1 MTRTSIEPNPA
12 RGPHRNAEA
21 DRPPRGAAS
30 IAVPWGPDGSLELRW
45 PADGP
50 LAGAAVEVV
59 EPDLTGP
66 VADYPAALRGGAGS
80 PVDAPRLEDQVGPGR
95 SVAIVVDDPSRW
107 TPVREALPIVLAR
120 LHAAGVR
127 AEDVTISVGVG
138 RHHAVD
144 AEAMRR
150 RVGDDVA
157 AGYRCFSPPV
167 DDLSAYVELGT
178 VEPGIPV
185 RVFRPVAE
193 ADLRILIG
201 SVLPHLQ
208 AGFGGGY
215 KLIFPGT
222 SHRSTLGALHRQGLV
237 GRSDAT
243 GLLGGDAAENP
254 MRRAI
259 HAAAGAAGPLLVDQ
273 PPDRRA
279 RAGLPRDRR
288 PARDASRTCW
298 RPRRGGGSRR
308 RRPRRPTSSS
318 PGNHPWPGD
327 PMQSFKVLLHHRAAC
342 RPGGVLVGLFW
353 TDPDE
358 IGRSFP
364 IAALRRIAA
373 TGASAPGRSAGWS
386 WPPSTPPRWPARRP
400 PFMIRW
406 ARELVVDRTVLV
418 YAPPLRERVGPRLG
432 PVRLFADLDA
442 LVARCSSGQ
451 WADRLRVRRVFP
463 QGGLTYV
470 PGVGRRSNRSRQE
483 IRHRDPPDLDAAD
496 HHRHV
501 LSGPINGS
509 ATGSR
514 RDRGRCRPRPGGR
527 PG

>member
-1 MTRTSIEPNPA
+1 
-12 RGPHRNAEA
+12 
-21 DRPPRGAAS
+21 
-30 IAVPWGPDGSLELRW
+30 LCW
-45 PADGP
+45 PTAGP
-50 LAGAAVEVV
+50 LAGAAVEVIA
-59 EPDLTGP
+59 PDLSDP
-66 VADYPAALRGGAGS
+66 VADYTAALEAALGS
-80 PVDAPRLEDQVGPGR
+80 PVDAARLEDQVGPGR

-127 AEDVTISVGVG
+127 PDDVTISVGVG

-150 RVGDDVA
+150 RVGEPIA

-178 VEPGIPV
+178 VAPGIPV

-222 SHRSTLGALHRQGLV
+222 SHRTTLGALHRRGLV
-237 GRSDAT
+237 GPGASDAS
-243 GLLGGDAAENP
+243 GLLGGHADVNP
-254 MRRAI
+254 MRRTI
-259 HAAAGAAGPLLVDQ
+259 HAAAGLLGPCWSISHLIGGPGQIFRVIAGRPERVQDLLAAEV
-273 PPDRRA
+273 
-279 RAGLPRDRR
+279 
-288 PARDASRTCW
+288 
-298 RPRRGGGSRR
+298 RR
-308 RRPRRPTSSS
+308 RFQAPAAEPADVVVA
-318 PGNHPWPGD
+318 GNHPWPGD

-353 TDPDE
+353 TDPAE

-364 IAALRRIAA
+364 AGALRRIAA
-373 TGASAPGRSAGWS
+373 TGALGAWAIRRLVPIAGHAAALAGS
-386 WPPSTPPRWPARRP
+386 PAA
-400 PFMIRW
+400 FMIRW

-418 YAPPLRERVGPRLG
+418 YAPPLREQVGPRLG
-432 PVRLFADLDA
+432 PVRLFSDLDELWRFA
-442 LVARCSSGQ
+442 SPARSGPEP
-451 WADRLRVRRVFP
+451 LRVRVFP

-470 PGVGRRSNRSRQE
+470 PCGTADA
-483 IRHRDPPDLDAAD
+483 HR
-496 HHRHV
+496 
-501 LSGPINGS
+501 
-509 ATGSR
+509 
-514 RDRGRCRPRPGGR
+514 
-527 PG
+527 